1 MTSKQVQLVCSWLLM
16 LISLYIAFKV
26 NITFALVVGFF
37 VIFFRDAQQE
47 KIFTAILIENNMPL
61 IQKAKY
67 YSLAT
72 SIVVLIVVVYLL
84 LNEDAKYLRDY
95 KLIGMLLAVILW
107 PFIALGVFNDILLFK
122 EYRKG
127 PIIRHR

>member
-1 MTSKQVQLVCSWLLM
+1 M
-16 LISLYIAFKV
+16 
-26 NITFALVVGFF
+26 TFALFVGVF

-47 KIFTAILIENNMPL
+47 KIFTAILIEKNMPL

-67 YSLAT
+67 YSLAS
-72 SIVVLIVVVYLL
+72 SIVMLIVVVYLL

-107 PFIALGVFNDILLFK
+107 PFLALGVFNDILLFK
-122 EYRKG
+122 EYRKR
-127 PIIRHR
+127 PRR